1 MHTACRL
8 TYRHIADYK
17 TIQPDN
23 RKTRHID
30 SYSHISR
37 QLDIYLTRH
46 LDKYTNRHINRRL
59 DK

>member
-30 SYSHISR
+30 SHSHISR

-46 LDKYTNRHINRRL
+46 LDKYTNRQLEI
-59 DK
+59 